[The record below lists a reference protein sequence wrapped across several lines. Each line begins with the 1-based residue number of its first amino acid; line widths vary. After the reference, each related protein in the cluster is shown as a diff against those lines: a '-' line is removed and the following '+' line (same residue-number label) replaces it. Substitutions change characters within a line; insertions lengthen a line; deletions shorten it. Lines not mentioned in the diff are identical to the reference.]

1 MTTFKDAIQKKNVDY
16 NKGYVCNIC
25 NMTKY
30 EKPFVIYTENDG
42 DKNIENKN
50 ICGYG
55 CCKKMYEIDNE
66 FWSKIVNKIDFN
78 LKLVPIL
85 PKQKKEF
92 EFLTKRE
99 LLELD
104 DKRLMKYYHDLNEYY
119 YSNPERASMQ
129 MEIMEENDITDSE
142 SDYTITDSEED
153 YWSE

>member
-16 NKGYVCNIC
+16 NKGYVCNMC

-30 EKPFVIYTENDG
+30 SKPFVIYKENDN
-42 DKNIENKN
+42 DNNENDN
-50 ICGYG
+50 ICGYS
-55 CCKKMYEIDNE
+55 CCKKMYEIDND
-66 FWSKIVNKIDFN
+66 FWSKITNKIDFN

-85 PKQKKEF
+85 PKSKKEF

-104 DKRLMKYYHDLNEYY
+104 EKRLMDYYHDLNEYY
-119 YSNPERASMQ
+119 YSNPERVSMQ
-129 MEIMEENDITDSE
+129 MEIMEEYDITDSE

>member
-1 MTTFKDAIQKKNVDY
+1 MTTFKDAIEKKNVDY
-16 NKGYVCNIC
+16 NKGYICNMC

-42 DKNIENKN
+42 DKNI
-50 ICGYG
+50 CGYG
-55 CCKKMYEIDNE
+55 CSKKKYEIDVN
-66 FWSKIVNKIDFN
+66 FWSKIKNKEDFN

-85 PKQKKEF
+85 PKSKKEF
-92 EFLTKRE
+92 VFLTKRE

-104 DKRLMKYYHDLNEYY
+104 EKRLMEYYRDLNEYY
-119 YSNPERASMQ
+119 YSNPERARMQ
-129 MEIMEENDITDSE
+129 MEIMEEYDITDSE

>member
-16 NKGYVCNIC
+16 NKGYVCNMC

-30 EKPFVIYTENDG
+30 EKPFVNYMINDN
-42 DKNIENKN
+42 DEN

-55 CCKKMYEIDNE
+55 CCKKMYEIDKE
-66 FWSKIVNKIDFN
+66 FWSKVTNKEDFN
-78 LKLVPIL
+78 LKLVPVL
-85 PKQKKEF
+85 SKSKKTF
-92 EFLTKRE
+92 EFLTKKE

-104 DKRLMKYYHDLNEYY
+104 DKRLVEYYNDLNEYY

-129 MEIMEENDITDSE
+129 MEIMEEYDITDSE
-142 SDYTITDSEED
+142 SDYSISDSDDE

>member
-16 NKGYVCNIC
+16 NKGYICNMC

-30 EKPFVIYTENDG
+30 EKPFINYIVNN
-42 DKNIENKN
+42 DKNDENKN

-55 CCKKMYEIDNE
+55 CCKKMYEIDKE
-66 FWSKIVNKIDFN
+66 FWSKVTNKEDFN

-104 DKRLMKYYHDLNEYY
+104 EKRLMEYYRDLNEYY
-119 YSNPERASMQ
+119 YSNPERARMQ
-129 MEIMEENDITDSE
+129 MEIMEEYDNTDSE
-142 SDYTITDSEED
+142 SDYTITDSAED

>member
-1 MTTFKDAIQKKNVDY
+1 MTTFKDAIEKKNIDY
-16 NKGYVCNIC
+16 NKGYICNMC

-30 EKPFVIYTENDG
+30 SKPFINYMVNSN
-42 DKNIENKN
+42 DKNDDIKN

-55 CCKKMYEIDNE
+55 CCKKMYEIDKE
-66 FWSKIVNKIDFN
+66 FWSKVTNKEDFN
-78 LKLVPIL
+78 LKLVPII
-85 PKQKKEF
+85 PKQKKDF

-104 DKRLMKYYHDLNEYY
+104 DKKLMEYYRDLNEYY

-129 MEIMEENDITDSE
+129 MEIMEEYDITDSE
-142 SDYTITDSEED
+142 SDYSISDSEED

>member
-16 NKGYVCNIC
+16 NSGYICNMC

-30 EKPFVIYTENDG
+30 GKPFINYTVNDN
-42 DKNIENKN
+42 DNN

-55 CCKKMYEIDNE
+55 CSKKLYESDND
-66 FWSKIVNKIDFN
+66 FWSKVTNKEDFD

-85 PKQKKEF
+85 PKQKKKF
-92 EFLTKRE
+92 EFLTKHE

-104 DKRLMKYYHDLNEYY
+104 DKRLMEYYHDLNEYY

-129 MEIMEENDITDSE
+129 MEIMEEYDNTDSE
-142 SDYTITDSEED
+142 SDYTITDSDSE

>member
-1 MTTFKDAIQKKNVDY
+1 MTTFKDAIEKKNVDY
-16 NKGYVCNIC
+16 NKGYICDMC

-30 EKPFVIYTENDG
+30 GKPFVNYMVND
-42 DKNIENKN
+42 NINN

-55 CCKKMYEIDNE
+55 CCKKMYEIDND
-66 FWSKIVNKIDFN
+66 FWSKITNKDDFN

-85 PKQKKEF
+85 PKCKKDF

-104 DKRLMKYYHDLNEYY
+104 ENRLMDYYQDLNEYY

-129 MEIMEENDITDSE
+129 MEIMEEYDVTDSD
-142 SDYTITDSEED
+142 SDYTITDSDSE

>member
-1 MTTFKDAIQKKNVDY
+1 MTTFKDAIEKKNVDY
-16 NKGYVCNIC
+16 NKGYICNMC

-30 EKPFVIYTENDG
+30 NKPFVNYIVNG
-42 DKNIENKN
+42 NDKNDNDKN

-55 CCKKMYEIDNE
+55 CCKKMYEIDKE
-66 FWSKIVNKIDFN
+66 FWLKVINKEDFN

-85 PKQKKEF
+85 PKSKKDF
-92 EFLTKRE
+92 VFLTKRE

-104 DKRLMKYYHDLNEYY
+104 EKRLMDYYQDLNEYY

-129 MEIMEENDITDSE
+129 MEIMEEYDITDSE
-142 SDYTITDSEED
+142 SDLSVSDNEED

>member
-1 MTTFKDAIQKKNVDY
+1 MLTFKDAIEKKNVDY

-30 EKPFVIYTENDG
+30 EKPFVNYIVNIND
-42 DKNIENKN
+42 ENKN

-55 CCKKMYEIDNE
+55 CCKKMYKIDLN
-66 FWSKIVNKIDFN
+66 FWSKVVNKEDFN

-85 PKQKKEF
+85 PKSKKEF
-92 EFLTKRE
+92 VFLTKRE

-104 DKRLMKYYHDLNEYY
+104 DKRLMEYYRDLNEYY

-129 MEIMEENDITDSE
+129 MEIMEEYDITDSE
-142 SDYTITDSEED
+142 SDYSITDSEED